1 VNRKSSG
8 WSLSTKLT
16 AAYTA
21 FIVLVAGALTL
32 TLYLHLG
39 SVQRQ
44 AIRERLSDI
53 VSLAS
58 LQVDGRFHTLIV
70 AEDDIDSSYYRII
83 TNSLEDISTTS
94 SSIRRMYTLRQQ
106 PDGSLVVVVDY
117 IPNQPEAHAAV
128 GEPLSQVSKV
138 TPLLEQGIETLDTSV
153 VEHDLFYTPAG
164 EAVLYG
170 YAPILD
176 LNDEIDSVL
185 AIEFDASAVVASE
198 QRARSVALG
207 TFIITLPLV
216 LTIGVWLFR
225 RLISPVNDLMVGAEH
240 ITHGTLTHK
249 VAVRSNDELGV
260 LAETF
265 NTMAASL
272 QARITAEQRAQ
283 EELRLNN
290 QKLEGYNVR
299 LEQEVQQRTAEL
311 VHATEEAQEARAAAE
326 VANRTKSQFLAN
338 MSHELRTPLNAI
350 IGYSEILQEDAEE
363 MEYTELLPDL
373 TKIYTAGNHLLTL
386 INEILDISKI
396 EAGKMDLHLEPFDLS
411 SLIDET
417 ITTLHPLIE
426 KRHNT
431 LKTRYA
437 NTTKQMVAD
446 KTRVRQVLFN
456 LLSNA
461 NKFTEQ
467 GTITLT
473 AKQTRNAPPNEPNH
487 STPPASSV
495 SVETAESAWV
505 VVEVTDT
512 GIGMTHEQLT
522 HIFQAFTQADT
533 STTRKYGGTGLGLV
547 ISKRFCELMGGDIQV
562 ASTPGQGTT
571 FTVWLPLEVRPKPQE
586 QGKPGPTIPPPAV
599 TQQAASTAHP
609 GQ

>member
-609 GQ
+609 GR